1 MNEFVRIRGAKLPET
16 VRFPKICNDV
26 AGQIHPIPP
35 GRKNG
40 FDLLRQ
46 SAQPGRKP
54 AFRAFSGISLQ
65 FAAPLR
71 ADL

>member
-46 SAQPGRKP
+46 KRSTGQEAR
-54 AFRAFSGISLQ
+54 FSRFFWHLIAVCCAIAG
-65 FAAPLR
+65 
-71 ADL
+71 